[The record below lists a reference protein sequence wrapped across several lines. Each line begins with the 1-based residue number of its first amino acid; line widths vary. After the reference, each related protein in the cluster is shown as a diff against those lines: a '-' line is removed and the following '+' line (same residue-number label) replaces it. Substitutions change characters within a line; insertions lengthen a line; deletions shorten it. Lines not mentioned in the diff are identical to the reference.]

1 MRCAIIIMAKAPVPG
16 FAKTRLIPA
25 LGAEAAAS
33 LAERLLHH
41 ALQQALLAHVGPVE
55 LCVAP
60 DPAHPSFA
68 SLRTTPRVSWAE
80 QGRGDLGE
88 RMNRAF
94 ARTLDGGVT
103 GALLIGTD
111 APGLDADA
119 LRHAAAE
126 LAAHDAVFVPAL
138 DGGYALV
145 GLRRTAPHLFD
156 AMPWST
162 SAVMAR
168 TRERALGAGMKVA
181 ELLPVADIDEPQDL
195 VHLPAGWLR

>member
-1 MRCAIIIMAKAPVPG
+1 MRCAVIIMAKAPVPG

-41 ALQQALLAHVGPVE
+41 ALQQALLARVGPVE

-60 DPAHPSFA
+60 DPAHPAFA
-68 SLRTTPRVSWAE
+68 SLRTTPRVSWTE

-94 ARTLDGGVT
+94 ARTLGGGAA

-119 LRHAAAE
+119 LRRAAAE
-126 LAAHDAVFVPAL
+126 LATHDAVFVPAL

-162 SAVMAR
+162 SAVMAE
-168 TRERALGAGMKVA
+168 TRERAFGAGMKIA
-181 ELLPVADIDEPQDL
+181 ELAPVADIDEPQDL
-195 VHLPAGWLR
+195 VHVPAGWLR